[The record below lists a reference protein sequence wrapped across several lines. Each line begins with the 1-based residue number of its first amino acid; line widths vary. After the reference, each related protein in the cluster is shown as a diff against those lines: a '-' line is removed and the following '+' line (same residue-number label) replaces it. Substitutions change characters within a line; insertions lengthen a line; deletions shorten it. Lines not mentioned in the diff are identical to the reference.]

1 MEETKRHARRDVL
14 GLAAAAATGVIAA
27 PGFATPALAL
37 PRMRLP
43 ERALA
48 FHHLHTGESL
58 DVVYWAD
65 GRYVPEATHRIA
77 YLLRDFRTDAVH
89 PIDPKLLDLLA
100 RLRTQLRSRSPYL
113 VIGGYRSP
121 ETNEMLR
128 ETTEGVAANSFHMAG
143 RAIDLRMPDRALA
156 AVRRVALGLK
166 AGGVGYYPRSDFV
179 HVDVGPIRRW

>member
-1 MEETKRHARRDVL
+1 MTETKRHARRDVL
-14 GLAAAAATGVIAA
+14 GLAAAAAAGLIAA
-27 PGFATPALAL
+27 PGLATPALAL
-37 PRMRLP
+37 PRIP
-43 ERALA
+43 AERALA

-58 DVVYWAD
+58 NVVYWAD

-128 ETTEGVAANSFHMAG
+128 ATTEGVAANSLHMAG
-143 RAIDLRMPDRALA
+143 RAIDLRVPDRGLA
-156 AVRRVALGLK
+156 AVRRAALGLK